1 MRRTR
6 DTVGLMS
13 SVGSPEPS
21 EDLPAEGPP
30 TGVPRWPATVALVIV
45 GILLAIASTQL
56 DISELAVPLVVIAI
70 LIVPLTLASIRGRHD
85 IRRNLGMAAL
95 VILTAA
101 VFLSAVFLVRQLI
114 NGVIEAP
121 SLLAGSAAIWAANLG
136 TFALWYWEIDGGG
149 PSERRRDGHI
159 STDFLFPQMQ
169 IGDGKAQRL
178 VAGLPRLPVRR
189 VQRELGLQ
197 PDRHVDPV
205 APRQGPDDAPVA
217 DLAGDRRGHRRAG
230 DQHAQVMVRPSR
242 RGAGR
247 PAVRPRRPRWWRS
260 RR

>member
-45 GILLAIASTQL
+45 GLLLAIASTQL

-169 IGDGKAQRL
+169 IGDGKAQGWWPGFL
-178 VAGLPRLPVRR
+178 DYLFVAFNASSAFSPTDTLILS
-189 VQRELGLQ
+189 
-197 PDRHVDPV
+197 
-205 APRQGPDDAPVA
+205 
-217 DLAGDRRGHRRAG
+217 RRAKVLMML
-230 DQHAQVMVRPSR
+230 QSLISLVTV
-242 RGAGR
+242 
-247 PAVRPRRPRWWRS
+247 AVIAARAINTLK
-260 RR
+260 